1 MCDWDILYIVYVLLW
16 VAFFFFRF
24 KNYHPRL
31 PHSSLK
37 IRLSRM
43 TVPFASSEHFLQE
56 CLDKVTIN
64 SLDFYPSQAFAFFFL
79 KTNFNNH

>member
-1 MCDWDILYIVYVLLW
+1 MDLCVIDSRNFMCVCHWDILYIVYVLLW

-37 IRLSRM
+37 MRLSRM
-43 TVPFASSEHFLQE
+43 TVPFASSEHFLPRMFGQG
-56 CLDKVTIN
+56 D
-64 SLDFYPSQAFAFFFL
+64 
-79 KTNFNNH
+79 H

>member
-1 MCDWDILYIVYVLLW
+1 MCVSLGYTIYSLCFTVGSI
-16 VAFFFFRF
+16 FFFRF

-37 IRLSRM
+37 MRLSRM

-64 SLDFYPSQAFAFFFL
+64 SLDLYPSQAFAF
-79 KTNFNNH
+79 